1 MKKRMLACA
10 VVLALATL
18 ALPAAALAAD
28 GPGSKAKRGGVS
40 GVRTDVTCHSPCDDP
55 FQVKAWVKGSHVSGL
70 VVKFNVKGKVFSAR
84 TNSSGFAHV
93 HLKVRPSAYP
103 HGVLVKVTA
112 SVTHGGST
120 KSASTWFKPN
130 YS

>member
-1 MKKRMLACA
+1 MKKRMFACA

-18 ALPAAALAAD
+18 VLPAAALAA
-28 GPGSKAKRGGVS
+28 GKGSVAKRGAVS
-40 GVRTDVTCHSPCDDP
+40 GIRADATCHSPCDDP

-84 TNSSGFAHV
+84 TNEQR
-93 HLKVRPSAYP
+93 VRARPPQRCVPPPYP

-112 SVTHGGST
+112 SVTHGRRDEA
-120 KSASTWFKPN
+120 ASTWFKPN
-130 YS
+130 YN

>member
-1 MKKRMLACA
+1 MKKRMFACA

-18 ALPAAALAAD
+18 VLPAAALA
-28 GPGSKAKRGGVS
+28 GGKGSAAKRGAVS
-40 GVRTDVTCHSPCDDP
+40 GIRADATCHSPCDDP
-55 FQVKAWVKGSHVSGL
+55 FQVKAWVRGSHASGL

-93 HLKVRPSAYP
+93 HLNVRPSAYP

-120 KSASTWFKPN
+120 RAASTWFKPN
-130 YS
+130 YN